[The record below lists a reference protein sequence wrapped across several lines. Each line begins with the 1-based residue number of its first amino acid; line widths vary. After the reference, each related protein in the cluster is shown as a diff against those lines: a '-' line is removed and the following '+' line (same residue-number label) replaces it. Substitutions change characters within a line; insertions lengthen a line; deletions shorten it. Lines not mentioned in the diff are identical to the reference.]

1 MNYPAAM
8 FYLTL
13 VMTII
18 NAIIGIS
25 VWWNNREKVTN
36 ARFKKSEERVT
47 KVEARVSTVET
58 KVEAMPVCS
67 SHSRME
73 ANDTKLMDRL
83 DDLHGD
89 IRELAGGVKG
99 LSRAVDLMNEHLI
112 NKGK

>member
-1 MNYPAAM
+1 MSINYPALQFWAN
-8 FYLTL
+8 FIFTL
-13 VMTII
+13 VNFGT
-18 NAIIGIS
+18 AIF
-25 VWWNNREKVTN
+25 VYRTNKEKVTT
-36 ARFKKSEERVT
+36 ARFQKLEERTT
-47 KVEARVSTVET
+47 KVEG
-58 KVEAMPVCS
+58 KVERMPVCD

-73 ANDTKLMDRL
+73 TNDTKLFDRL